1 MPIPALPALTAAARL
16 LLAKG
21 TREAVKKYGKGAVDK
36 ARNLINKR
44 NKAKQ
49 KRETPLQGGKLP
61 PERQGL
67 PERYRDLD
75 RPLPWA
81 KTPEAQKVAQQHTA
95 DKAARAAESTKWQ
108 EGQRELKGAIDR
120 SADLTAQR
128 KAASLSQQAPKA
140 VKKPTFQKGGK
151 VRGAGIATQ
160 GVRPCKIV

>member
-81 KTPEAQKVAQQHTA
+81 KTPEAQKVAT
-95 DKAARAAESTKWQ
+95 
-108 EGQRELKGAIDR
+108 GAK
-120 SADLTAQR
+120 SSKKTH
-128 KAASLSQQAPKA
+128 LSK
-140 VKKPTFQKGGK
+140 
-151 VRGAGIATQ
+151 RG
-160 GVRPCKIV
+160 